1 MSAEYQ
7 FFGGV
12 MDGAKITFEN
22 KEQAPRSLTVHSSID
37 KPNGSVVIHGK
48 RLEVTKTEREIHH
61 VYNLNIHDKGGDDVD
76 ICYDYDSK
84 SQPLTG
90 DV

>member
-22 KEQAPRSLTVHSSID
+22 KDQAPRSLTVHSSID
-37 KPNGSVVIHGK
+37 KTIGFGAINEN
-48 RLEVTKTEREIHH
+48 RYELCETEHEIHH

-76 ICYDYDSK
+76 ICYDYDPKSK
-84 SQPLTG
+84 PLTG
-90 DV
+90 DI